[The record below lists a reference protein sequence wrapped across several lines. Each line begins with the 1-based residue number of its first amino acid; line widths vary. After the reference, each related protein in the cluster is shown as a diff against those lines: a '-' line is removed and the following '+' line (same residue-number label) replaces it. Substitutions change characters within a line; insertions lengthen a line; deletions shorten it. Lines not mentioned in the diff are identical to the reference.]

1 MITEHE
7 KKIVIYIYMSLSTT
21 VLFREILPKIYE
33 INLELP

>member
-7 KKIVIYIYMSLSTT
+7 KKIVLYMSLSTT